1 MRKLSLASLKN
12 CCYVSYSFLLIFLY
26 CCSYCEIGIP
36 LHQSTFLRVAFSKH
50 HCNLKSILLE
60 SLSPKYMCLDNVN
73 EKIIISRKSGTI
85 QNSKDLPSRELF
97 STLLS
102 VAANRRASMDMIF
115 SLAKIRPA
123 VLLIDLLPSISSN
136 EIVDCIW
143 CLGVLYSRLRESPIS
158 SFCSTYDSE
167 VFDVQKSHIRIAVTA
182 IQVIHDRVTSGQDK
196 ILMSRSAAK
205 LLYGLMKL
213 RLTWR
218 QLESE
223 DELVGITLPNLVLH
237 SVPNMNSQG
246 VSNALY
252 SLGKMQIPLRYSI
265 SNQQEQKIKVA
276 QLLVKALLQQLHA
289 VASSKSFKGQVISNS
304 LWGMYSLGLRWSRF
318 PTPVKS
324 TLFSAIARECVRMS
338 PQSVGNTLYA
348 LGTYI

>member
-1 MRKLSLASLKN
+1 MSPEKGN
-12 CCYVSYSFLLIFLY
+12 E
-26 CCSYCEIGIP
+26 EITI
-36 LHQSTFLRVAFSKH
+36 
-50 HCNLKSILLE
+50 N
-60 SLSPKYMCLDNVN
+60 
-73 EKIIISRKSGTI
+73 RKSSTI
-85 QNSKDLPSRELF
+85 QKSKSLQSRELF

-102 VAANRRASMDMIF
+102 VATNRRAPTHILYSLAMIF
-115 SLAKIRPA
+115 PA
-123 VLLIDLLPSISSN
+123 ILLIDLPSISSN

-158 SFCSTYDSE
+158 SFASSYDFESP
-167 VFDVQKSHIRIAVTA
+167 DVQKSHIQIAVTA

-213 RLTWR
+213 RLSWR
-218 QLESE
+218 QLESA
-223 DELVGITLPNLVLH
+223 DDVVGVTLPTLLLH
-237 SVPNMNSQG
+237 SVSNMNSQG

-252 SLGKMQIPLRYSI
+252 SLGKMQMPLRYSV

-276 QLLVKALLQQLHA
+276 QLLVKALLQQLQA
-289 VASSKSFKGQVISNS
+289 VASTKSFKGQVISNS
-304 LWGMYSLGLRWSRF
+304 LWGMYSLGLRWSRL
-318 PTPVKS
+318 PSPVKS

-348 LGTYI
+348 LGSFL